1 MGVAH
6 IATKQGLP
14 TPEIAEGI
22 LDDLHCLP
30 KHATAVSMVISASK
44 ASSLNSE
51 NNFFWRNFSKNPK
64 FHEVSSNTFIH
75 IPKL

>member
-22 LDDLHCLP
+22 LDDLHCLQ

-51 NNFFWRNFSKNPK
+51 NKFFLAKFQQKSKI
-64 FHEVSSNTFIH
+64 S
-75 IPKL
+75 